1 MKTKSNKTLWILAAV
16 AVLGAMGCCALAVV
30 GAVTVPAIAWGTDA
44 GGVRL
49 RPFWVDLP
57 GREVTEQVEQ
67 TFEVGSTPRLEI
79 DSFAGATTIRTGS
92 DGVIHVLATKHARGQ
107 SSLDAIVVELTQE
120 GDRVQIRT
128 SHPALRSSGN
138 QRVDLE
144 ITVPANTDLGL
155 KLGAGSVEVR
165 DLLGAQ
171 HIEAAAGGI
180 TIRGAAGPV
189 SATASVGGIDYE
201 GRPAGTCR
209 FEAAV
214 GGIVLRL
221 PADANIT
228 VDLSAE
234 LGGVRTSLPVD
245 GTVTL
250 RSVRGIIGTGDQA
263 SLTARAGVGG
273 VDLLRQ

>member
-1 MKTKSNKTLWILAAV
+1 METKSNKTLWICVAAALV
-16 AVLGAMGCCALAVV
+16 VVGCCALA
-30 GAVTVPAIAWGTDA
+30 AVAAVAVPAIARGTGL

-49 RPFWVDLP
+49 RPFWTGLP
-57 GREVTEQVEQ
+57 GREATERIEQ
-67 TFEVGSTPRLEI
+67 TFEVGSAPRLEI
-79 DSFAGATTIRTGS
+79 DSFAGATTIRAGS
-92 DGVIHVLATKHARGQ
+92 DGIIHVLAIKRAGGQ
-107 SSLDAIVVELTQE
+107 SNLDAIVVELAQA
-120 GDRVQIRT
+120 GDQVQIRT
-128 SHPALRSSGN
+128 SHSGLHSSGN

-155 KLGAGSVEVR
+155 RLQAGSVEVR

-171 HIEAAAGGI
+171 HIQAMAGGI

-209 FEAAV
+209 FEAEV

-221 PADANIT
+221 PADVSVT

-234 LGGVRTSLPVD
+234 LGGVKTTLPVD
-245 GTVTL
+245 GTVTP
-250 RSVRGIIGTGDQA
+250 RSVRGRIGAGGQA
-263 SLTARAGVGG
+263 SLTARAGIGG
-273 VDLLRQ
+273 VELLRQ